1 MMNALMR
8 ILLGLSILS
17 FTGCDLQNVLKGKD
31 VTPAA
36 LPPVDLPLEANRFE
50 VRVLTASWCQYC
62 AEVPALLKKL
72 RLDFPTVKFREYD
85 IDTPGNQRYV
95 TAYAPTGY
103 PYFVALDGGNI
114 IARNSGLQKQTTY
127 VPYLKQEF
135 KKAQASRP

>member
-1 MMNALMR
+1 MNARAR
-8 ILLGLSILS
+8 ILLGLLILS
-17 FTGCDLQNVLKGKD
+17 CTGCDLQNVIKGKD
-31 VTPAA
+31 VS
-36 LPPVDLPLEANRFE
+36 PPPPIDLPIEANRFE
-50 VRVLTASWCQYC
+50 VRVLTASWCHYC

-114 IARNSGLQKQTTY
+114 IGRNSGIQQQTTY
-127 VPYLKQEF
+127 VPYLKQVF
-135 KKAQASRP
+135 KKAQSGRP

>member
-1 MMNALMR
+1 MNATAR

-17 FTGCDLQNVLKGKD
+17 VTGCDLQNVIKGKD
-31 VTPAA
+31 VTPAS
-36 LPPVDLPLEANRFE
+36 PPQIDLPIEADRFE
-50 VRVLTASWCQYC
+50 VRVLTASWCHYC

-114 IARNSGLQKQTTY
+114 VGRNSGIQQQTTY
-127 VPYLKQEF
+127 VPHLKQVF
-135 KKAQASRP
+135 QKAQAGRP